1 MPLKFGPV
9 ALAMI
14 GAASLALAAA
24 GGLSAQQPSPGQ
36 MPMQGQMPM
45 HGQMQHGTG
54 QGPTTPATKAYQAAN
69 AKMHKDMT
77 INYTGD
83 ANKDFVAGMI
93 PHHQG
98 AIDMAK
104 IVLQYGN
111 DPELRKLADEIIAAQ
126 SKEIA
131 FLRAWQARNP

>member
-1 MPLKFGPV
+1 MSLSFRPL

-14 GAASLALAAA
+14 GAAGLALAA
-24 GGLSAQQPSPGQ
+24 GGLSAQQPSQGQ
-36 MPMQGQMPM
+36 MPMQGQMQHGP
-45 HGQMQHGTG
+45 GQMG
-54 QGPTTPATKAYQAAN
+54 QSATTPATKAYQAAN
-69 AKMHKDMT
+69 AKMHKSMA
-77 INYTGD
+77 IKYTGD
-83 ANKDFVAGMI
+83 ADKDFAAGMI

-126 SKEIA
+126 NKEIA
-131 FLRAWQARNP
+131 FLRAWQTRNPR